1 MTTMP
6 FITGRDATLTR
17 LKGIMKGEWGSIIFR
32 DPAKLNG
39 AAAQIVDSVLS
50 GQLPNFNDLTSYNNG
65 VFPMKSVVC
74 DLVWDD
80 ENNIRKLFADL
91 K

>member
-39 AAAQIVDSVLS
+39 AAAQIVDSVLYRAIAE
-50 GQLPNFNDLTSYNNG
+50 F
-65 VFPMKSVVC
+65 
-74 DLVWDD
+74 
-80 ENNIRKLFADL
+80 
-91 K
+91 